1 MTETMLDVIDEKVA
15 LEEALTQKERDSLI
29 DGIFKTKLKDDDP
42 KYDDSNYRWLNGML
56 DSCLLR
62 MYNEYK

>member
-1 MTETMLDVIDEKVA
+1 MITYDDIDEKVT
-15 LEEALTQKERDSLI
+15 LGEALNEDERDFLI
-29 DGIFKTKLKDDDP
+29 QEIFKTKLKDDDP